1 MTAPKFGFAILIS
14 LPSHPRAITPPA
26 TIDASSVS
34 FNQIAARHYA
44 DVHVPIALRNASA
57 ASPMA
62 VLAFSSNPGMPKK
75 P

>member
-1 MTAPKFGFAILIS
+1 MTAPKFGFAMLTS

-26 TIDASSVS
+26 TVAPSSVS

-44 DVHVPIALRNASA
+44 DVHVPMALRNALA
-57 ASPMA
+57 ASPIA